1 MQKLLRKLI
10 TVWADTLASLVEDD
24 RERIRQQ
31 RDEEAHRKRWHEYLR
46 PRPP

>member
-1 MQKLLRKLI
+1 MRKLLKRVIAFVTENLNY
-10 TVWADTLASLVEDD
+10 LVADD

-31 RDEEAHRKRWHEYLR
+31 DDDANRKRWHEYLR